1 MPHLNGWPLLCLI
14 VMVAI
19 IITTHLAEKGGQR

>member
-1 MPHLNGWPLLCLI
+1 MSHLNGWPLLCLI

-19 IITTHLAEKGGQR
+19 ITVNHLAEKGDR

>member
-1 MPHLNGWPLLCLI
+1 MHHLNGWPLLCLI

-19 IITTHLAEKGGQR
+19 IAVNHLAEKGDR